1 MSPNPLPPIL
11 HIFHTRLTKNKIN
24 PTNKFPS
31 QLRVSFGLVFNFW
44 TSFYFLGSH
53 LQFLIALRMQRENA
67 PPFSGRLKI
76 TISKSYKSH
85 FQTTNVIIPK
95 KIKIKITKWALAK
108 SKQTSGSNSSPT
120 TRQVPLRLSFHAN

>member
-1 MSPNPLPPIL
+1 MKKILNIFLFIAFPTSSPIPLPPIL
-11 HIFHTRLTKNKIN
+11 RIFHTRLTKNKIN

-31 QLRVSFGLVFNFW
+31 QLRVSFGLVFSFW
-44 TSFYFLGSH
+44 TILFSFLSSH
-53 LQFLIALRMQRENA
+53 LQFLIASRMQREKA

-95 KIKIKITKWALAK
+95 
-108 SKQTSGSNSSPT
+108 
-120 TRQVPLRLSFHAN
+120 